1 MLTLYQIESDLAQLI
16 EERDCAEYESDSEAL
31 AVIDGLIKDYIGR
44 EARKIDSGAALI
56 KSDLATAKLLKEE
69 AARLTDRA
77 KAFENRAARIKAAW
91 CEAMGAQG
99 IKELKSEHNTI
110 LRKGNGGVRP
120 LEIRQPELVPTEL
133 QTVTLTCSRSD
144 WDHLGAIPVLDM
156 RFVKC
161 EPNTAAIRRELEAGR
176 AVPGCTLLNRGEHLE
191 VR

>member
-1 MLTLYQIESDLAQLI
+1 MSTATLTLYQIESDLAQLI
-16 EERDCAEYESDSEAL
+16 EERDCAEYEGDSEAV
-31 AVIDGLIKDYIGR
+31 AAIDGLIKDYLGR

-56 KSDLATAKLLKEE
+56 KSDLQTAKLLKEE

-120 LEIRQPELVPTEL
+120 LEIRQPELVPAEL
-133 QTVTLTCSRSD
+133 QTVTVELPRSSGYLL
-144 WDHLGAIPVLDM
+144 HPEIH
-156 RFVKC
+156 FVKC
-161 EPNTAAIRRELEAGR
+161 EPNTAAIRRELEAGG